1 MSQPETADPVP
12 GSVAPTV
19 QSMDPI
25 LYDALV
31 IGAGIAG
38 LSFAAAAAREGRRV
52 LLVAA
57 RDAHPREF
65 RAEKFSGRE
74 MDVLDRLG
82 LGAGARTAATQIH
95 TVVEGRW
102 SRLIKRVPS
111 REYAVHYPDFVDAV
125 RAAMPDTVRNVT
137 GRITGMTTGAEVQTL
152 TLADGRRYAGRLLVI
167 ATGLGEALTRSL
179 GFERRVVS
187 QGHALVYGFNTAC
200 SYALFAGEQL
210 IWSAE
215 GGGDGI
221 AYLTLFPLGTQ
232 VRANLFTY
240 WPRGGAAAEA
250 FLADP
255 AAALQR
261 LMPGLTRTYG
271 AVEAVGPVQHR
282 PIDIVEIA
290 NPVRDGVVVIGD
302 AFCTTC
308 PGWGTGIT
316 KALSDVT
323 VLIRH
328 LPDWLATPG
337 MDSAKI
343 AAFYTDPDKVAADQ
357 LSVGKS
363 LRMRRMKMGRD
374 VASRFLALR
383 STVFRRGEQALTD
396 ATAHLRTAVVQLRSA
411 AARVRSKAPAAN
423 P

>member
-1 MSQPETADPVP
+1 MSQPEAPDPVP
-12 GSVAPTV
+12 DAAAPPV
-19 QSMDPI
+19 QPIDPT

-74 MDVLDRLG
+74 MDLLDGLG
-82 LGAGARTAATQIH
+82 LGHGARKAATEIH
-95 TVVEGRW
+95 IAAEGRW
-102 SRLIKRVPS
+102 GRLIKRIPS
-111 REYAVHYPDFVDAV
+111 QEYAFHYPDLVDAV
-125 RAAMPDTVRNVT
+125 RVAMPDCADHVT
-137 GRITGMTTGAEVQTL
+137 GRVTGMTTGAEVQTL
-152 TLADGRRYAGRLLVI
+152 TLADGRRYEGRLLVI

-187 QGHALVYGFNTAC
+187 QGNTLVYGFNTAC

-210 IWSAE
+210 AWSAE
-215 GGGDGI
+215 GAGDGI

-271 AVEAVGPVQHR
+271 PVEAVGPVQQR

-323 VLIRH
+323 VLARH
-328 LPDWLATPG
+328 LPGWLATPG

-343 AAFYTDPDKVAADQ
+343 AAFYADPDKLAVDRR
-357 LSVGKS
+357 SVGKS

-374 VASRFLALR
+374 MVSRFLSVR
-383 STVFRRGEQALTD
+383 STVFRRGEQVLKD
-396 ATAHLRTAVVQLRSA
+396 A
-411 AARVRSKAPAAN
+411 AARLPHALPRIRSNTPAAN